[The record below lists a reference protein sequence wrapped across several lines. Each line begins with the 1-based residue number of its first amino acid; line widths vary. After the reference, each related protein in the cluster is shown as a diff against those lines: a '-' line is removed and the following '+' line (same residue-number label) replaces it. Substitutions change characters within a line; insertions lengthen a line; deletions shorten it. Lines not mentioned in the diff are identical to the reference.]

1 MAKFNFTESVKY
13 EIWDE
18 TPITIEADTEEEAIE
33 ILKLWYKNNPNQLIR
48 ENTDNSKIIVG
59 DSEFNLNYC
68 DRLYPSDNDNQPTL
82 IVERENKFK
91 QIIYKNINE

>member
-1 MAKFNFTESVKY
+1 MNFIEKRNY

-33 ILKLWYKNNPNQLIR
+33 ILKLWYKNNPNKLIN
-48 ENTDNSKIIVG
+48 ENTDNLKITVG

-68 DRLYPSDNDNQPTL
+68 DRIYPSDNDNQPTL
-82 IVERENKFK
+82 IVEEMSKYK
-91 QIIYKNINE
+91 QIIYKNID